1 MTTPEKL
8 AELFVDENFPL
19 DTELQMDG
27 LKLLK
32 KIKACSLP
40 CVFFDPQYRGI
51 LDKMSYGNEGVS
63 RGRARAQ
70 LQQMSEP
77 QIVDFCHEISRVLGK
92 QGHLFLWLDK
102 YHLLTGFRG
111 WFEGTALEVVDMIVW
126 DKVKMGMGYRTR
138 KQCEYLV
145 IAQKRPLR
153 TKGIWTIHNIR
164 DIWQEK
170 IKKTHAHSKP
180 VALQSLLIEAVTVK
194 GDIVGD
200 FASGGFSVLAACQA
214 TGRHFLGCDLATP
227 PRETS
232 AGGTIVL

>member
-1 MTTPEKL
+1 
-8 AELFVDENFPL
+8 
-19 DTELQMDG
+19 MDG
-27 LKLLK
+27 LELLGKLRDS
-32 KIKACSLP
+32 SLP

-70 LQQMSEP
+70 LQQMSEM
-77 QIVDFCHEISRVLGK
+77 QIIDFCGEISRVLTK
-92 QGHLFLWLDK
+92 QGHLFLWIDK
-102 YHLLTGFRG
+102 YHLLTGFRK
-111 WFEGTALEVVDMIVW
+111 WLDPTELEVVDMIVW

-153 TKGIWTIHNIR
+153 TKGVWSIHNIR

-180 VALQSLLIEAVTVK
+180 VALQSVLIEAVTDK
-194 GDIVGD
+194 GAVVGD
-200 FASGGFSVLAACQA
+200 FAGGGFSVLAACQA
-214 TGRHFLGCDLATP
+214 TGRRFLGCDLVGG
-227 PRETS
+227 
-232 AGGTIVL
+232 AGE